1 MLPSDFA
8 YTVSKF
14 KPKGGTLMRR
24 KRPNRLTGFE
34 RLLLG
39 VVVIFLSVTV
49 LRTIQFKPFL
59 QAQQTIQTFFSGDL
73 SVEKAVEAI
82 GSFTEKESL
91 QAVFSDW
98 FPTVTP
104 QTSQPVAES
113 VPPLQT
119 LAATAAGVFP
129 EDADTTVY
137 ALDLPCKTPVKNAV
151 VTSRFGPRIHPIS
164 EQDNFHKGLDL
175 AAEQGTPIYALA
187 DGVIRTATQ
196 SNSYGNYVILEH
208 SDGICSL
215 YAHCDTLFVSDGQSV
230 CAGQKIASVGA
241 SGMATGNHLHLE
253 LWRAGKLLNPEDYMI
268 I

>member
-1 MLPSDFA
+1 
-8 YTVSKF
+8 
-14 KPKGGTLMRR
+14 
-24 KRPNRLTGFE
+24 
-34 RLLLG
+34 
-39 VVVIFLSVTV
+39 
-49 LRTIQFKPFL
+49 
-59 QAQQTIQTFFSGDL
+59 
-73 SVEKAVEAI
+73 
-82 GSFTEKESL
+82 
-91 QAVFSDW
+91 
-98 FPTVTP
+98 
-104 QTSQPVAES
+104 
-113 VPPLQT
+113 
-119 LAATAAGVFP
+119 
-129 EDADTTVY
+129 
-137 ALDLPCKTPVKNAV
+137 
-151 VTSRFGPRIHPIS
+151 RFGPRIHPIS

-253 LWRAGKLLNPEDYMI
+253 LRRAGKLLNREDYMI